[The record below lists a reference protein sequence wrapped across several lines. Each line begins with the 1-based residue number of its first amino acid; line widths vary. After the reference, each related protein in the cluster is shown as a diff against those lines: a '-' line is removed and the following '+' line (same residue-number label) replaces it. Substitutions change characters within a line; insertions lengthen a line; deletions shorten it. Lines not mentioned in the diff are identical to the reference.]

1 MKLDNKVAFAFP
13 KQNIRPIDDRLLTYI
28 ASLADLLLPCEPIE
42 TISKNS
48 HIIVTATKKSGSVL
62 TCAYCERVSSP
73 RGLAQPRLIRH
84 IDFENMPVWVNVTF
98 PRVYCPEHGHVVAKQ
113 NFCKPRCRIS
123 NALEDLLLEMICGTD
138 QTEIELKKQFQLKGQ
153 ALARIVDR
161 ARQQLEKS
169 TVDGFQTVD
178 KEMTD

>member
-1 MKLDNKVAFAFP
+1 M
-13 KQNIRPIDDRLLTYI
+13 PIDNRFLTYI
-28 ASLADLLLPCEPIE
+28 APLTELLLPCEPIE
-42 TISKNS
+42 TILENS
-48 HIIVTATKKSGSVL
+48 RIVVIATKKPGAIL
-62 TCAYCERVSSP
+62 TCPCCGKVGSP

-84 IDFENMPVWVNVTF
+84 LDFENMPVWVNVTF

-123 NALEDLLLEMICGTD
+123 KAFEDLLLEMICGTD
-138 QTEIELKKQFQLKGQ
+138 QTEMELKKQFQLKGQ

-178 KEMTD
+178 KEMKD